1 MFGLNE
7 LVGNFPYM
15 GLFILLILGAI
26 GFPFPEGITLII
38 CGFLIFNNV
47 IEPLPAIMVAY
58 SGILIGDLIA
68 YSIGRKYGRMVVTHK
83 RFQWIISTAQLSKLE
98 NKFNKKGALFIMI
111 GGHLLGEIF
120 LVAGVM
126 KMPVNKFLIADAI
139 AALFAIAIWTGIGYI
154 GGNSLEIIKEDI
166 SRVEHIGILFAIIV
180 ISIYLLFRYFKSR
193 SDRTTQ

>member
-1 MFGLNE
+1 MFGLTE

-26 GFPFPEGITLII
+26 GFPFPEGTILII

-47 IEPLPAIMVAY
+47 IEPLPAIIVAY

-83 RFQWIISTAQLSKLE
+83 RFQWIISTAQLSRLE
-98 NKFNKKGALFIMI
+98 NKFNKKGTLFIMI

-126 KMPVNKFLIADAI
+126 KMPVSKFIISDAI
-139 AALFAIAIWTGIGYI
+139 ASLFAIAVWTEIGYI
-154 GGNSLEIIKEDI
+154 GGNSLEIIRRDI
-166 SRVEHIGILFAIIV
+166 IRVEHMAILLIT
-180 ISIYLLFRYFKSR
+180 LLLTIFLFYKRFNHPKNKF
-193 SDRTTQ
+193 

>member
-1 MFGLNE
+1 MSGLNE

-47 IEPLPAIMVAY
+47 IEPLPAIMAAY

-83 RFQWIISTAQLSKLE
+83 RFQWIISTAQLSRLE
-98 NKFNKKGALFIMI
+98 NKFNKKGTLFIMI

-126 KMPVNKFLIADAI
+126 KMPVSKFIISDAI
-139 AALFAIAIWTGIGYI
+139 ASLFAIAIWTEIGYI
-154 GGNSLEIIKEDI
+154 GGNSLEIIKRDI
-166 SRVEHIGILFAIIV
+166 IRVEHMAILLITLLLIIF
-180 ISIYLLFRYFKSR
+180 LFYRRFNHPKNKF
-193 SDRTTQ
+193 

>member
-1 MFGLNE
+1 MSGLNE

-47 IEPLPAIMVAY
+47 IEPLPAIMAAY

-83 RFQWIISTAQLSKLE
+83 RFQWIISTAQLSRLE
-98 NKFNKKGALFIMI
+98 NKFNKKGMVGLQSN
-111 GGHLLGEIF
+111 E
-120 LVAGVM
+120 
-126 KMPVNKFLIADAI
+126 KR
-139 AALFAIAIWTGIGYI
+139 
-154 GGNSLEIIKEDI
+154 I
-166 SRVEHIGILFAIIV
+166 SFSCPGLANH
-180 ISIYLLFRYFKSR
+180 
-193 SDRTTQ
+193 